1 VRLAPAAESFG
12 RELSVPRVLHL
23 RTVTGHGGGP
33 EKTLLNSP
41 RFIDPEYELR
51 LAYVRPAGDRKYDL
65 PERAARLGVRL
76 LDVPERGPVDPRTF
90 WRLAAEIRRFR
101 PDILHPH
108 DYKTNVLAVLLA
120 RMFRVKLVTTLHGY
134 VTIGGRLDWYYR
146 LDRWAIRRMDHVIV
160 VSDDLLDVIRDIGV
174 PAERVSLIENAID
187 AAEYRRRGP
196 AAAAKARLGVPPG
209 RFVIGAVGRLAP
221 EKGFDNLIRAVA
233 RLVSDHWDIELWIA
247 GEGDERERLLALAS
261 ELNLGERVRL
271 LGQRSD
277 LVELY
282 QAFDVFVLSS
292 LREGLPNVV
301 LEALA
306 VEVPVV
312 ATSVA
317 GVPRVLENGQNGF
330 IVRSG
335 TPEELS
341 GAISLLLDDEQLC
354 ERFAQAGRRTVEERY
369 SFRVRMDKVKQVY
382 DAVLGRAVETLPS
395 VPNSEVEPEPP
406 RPPRPQPDR
415 SGTE

>member
-1 VRLAPAAESFG
+1 M
-12 RELSVPRVLHL
+12 PRVLHL

-120 RMFRVKLVTTLHGY
+120 RMFHLKLVTTLHGY

-160 VSDDLLDVIRDIGV
+160 VSDDLLDVVRDIGV

-196 AAAAKARLGVPPG
+196 VAAAKTRLGVPPG
-209 RFVIGAVGRLAP
+209 RFVIGAVGRLSP
-221 EKGFDNLIRAVA
+221 EKGFDNLIRALA
-233 RLVSDHWDIELWIA
+233 RLVNDHWDVELWIA
-247 GEGDERERLLALAS
+247 GEGDEREQLEALAA

-277 LVELY
+277 LIELY

-306 VEVPVV
+306 IEVPVV

-335 TPEELS
+335 TPEELA
-341 GAISLLLDDEQLC
+341 GAISLLLDDEPLRV
-354 ERFAQAGRRTVEERY
+354 RFGQAGRRTVEERY
-369 SFRVRMDKVKQVY
+369 SFRVRMEKVKRVY
-382 DAVLGRAVETLPS
+382 DAVLGRAVVAVPDVAPS
-395 VPNSEVEPEPP
+395 VEPEPP

-415 SGTE
+415 TGTE

>member
-1 VRLAPAAESFG
+1 
-12 RELSVPRVLHL
+12 L

-120 RMFRVKLVTTLHGY
+120 RMFHLKLVTTLHGY

-160 VSDDLLDVIRDIGV
+160 VSDDLLDVVRDIGV

-196 AAAAKARLGVPPG
+196 VAAAKARLGVPPG
-209 RFVIGAVGRLAP
+209 RFVIGAVGRLSP

-233 RLVSDHWDIELWIA
+233 RLVSDHWDVELWIA
-247 GEGDERERLLALAS
+247 GEGDQREQLEALAA

-277 LVELY
+277 LIELY

-306 VEVPVV
+306 IEVPVV

-335 TPEELS
+335 TPEELA
-341 GAISLLLDDEQLC
+341 GAISLLLDDEPLRV
-354 ERFAQAGRRTVEERY
+354 RFGQAGRRTVEERY
-369 SFRVRMDKVKQVY
+369 SFRVRMEKVKRVY
-382 DAVLGRAVETLPS
+382 DAVLGRAVVAVPDVAPS
-395 VPNSEVEPEPP
+395 VEPEPP

-415 SGTE
+415 TGTE

>member
-1 VRLAPAAESFG
+1 M
-12 RELSVPRVLHL
+12 PRVLHL

-41 RFIDPEYELR
+41 RFSDPEYELR

-76 LDVPERGPVDPRTF
+76 LDMPERGPVDPRTF

-120 RMFRVKLVTTLHGY
+120 RMFGLKLVTTLHGY

-146 LDRWAIRRMDHVIV
+146 LDRWAIRRMDHAIV
-160 VSDDLLDVIRDIGV
+160 VSDDLLDVVREIGV

-196 AAAAKARLGVPPG
+196 VAAAKARLGVPPG
-209 RFVIGAVGRLAP
+209 RFVIGAVGRLSP

-233 RLVSDHWDIELWIA
+233 RLVSDHWDVELWIA
-247 GEGDERERLLALAS
+247 GEGDQREQLQALAS

-277 LVELY
+277 LIELY

-306 VEVPVV
+306 IEVPIV

-335 TPEELS
+335 TPEELA
-341 GAISLLLDDEQLC
+341 GAISLLLDDEQLR
-354 ERFAQAGRRTVEERY
+354 ERFGQAGRRTVEERY
-369 SFRVRMDKVKQVY
+369 SFRVRMEKVKRVY
-382 DAVLGRAVETLPS
+382 DTVLGRAVAASPD
-395 VPNSEVEPEPP
+395 VAPAVEPEPP
-406 RPPRPQPDR
+406 RPPHPQPDR

>member
-1 VRLAPAAESFG
+1 
-12 RELSVPRVLHL
+12 VPRVLHL

-41 RFIDPEYELR
+41 RFIDPEYDLR

-76 LDVPERGPVDPRTF
+76 IDVPERGPVDPRTL
-90 WRLAAEIRRFR
+90 WRLAAEVRRFR
-101 PDILHPH
+101 PNILHPH
-108 DYKTNVLAVLLA
+108 DYKTNALAVLLA

-146 LDRWAIRRMDHVIV
+146 IDRWAIRRMDHVIV
-160 VSDDLLDVIRDIGV
+160 VSDDLLDVVRDIGV
-174 PAERVSLIENAID
+174 PDERVTLIENAID
-187 AAEYRRRGP
+187 AGEYRRRGP
-196 AAAAKARLGVPPG
+196 PSAAKARLGVPSG

-221 EKGFDNLIRAVA
+221 EKGFDTLIQAVA
-233 RLVSDHWDIELWIA
+233 RLVRDGWDTELWIA
-247 GEGDERERLLALAS
+247 GDGEERENLARLAA
-261 ELNLGERVRL
+261 ELDLGERVRL
-271 LGQRSD
+271 LGHRSD
-277 LVELY
+277 LIDLY

-306 VEVPVV
+306 TEVPVV
-312 ATSVA
+312 ATNVA
-317 GVPRVLENGQNGF
+317 GVPRLIENGQNGF
-330 IVRSG
+330 VVRSG

-341 GAISLLLDDEQLC
+341 AAISLLLGDEPLRL
-354 ERFAQAGRRTVEERY
+354 RFAKAGRQTIEQRY
-369 SFRVRMDKVKQVY
+369 NFRVRMEKVKRVY
-382 DAVLGRAVETLPS
+382 DAVLGRTVSPPRDLASPS
-395 VPNSEVEPEPP
+395 VEPEPP
-406 RPPRPQPDR
+406 HPPRPQPDC

>member
-1 VRLAPAAESFG
+1 M
-12 RELSVPRVLHL
+12 PRVLHL

-120 RMFRVKLVTTLHGY
+120 RIFRLKLVTTLHGY

-160 VSDDLLDVIRDIGV
+160 VSDDLLDVVRDIGV

-187 AAEYRRRGP
+187 AAEYRRRVP

-209 RFVIGAVGRLAP
+209 RFVVGAVGRLSP

-233 RLVSDHWDIELWIA
+233 RLVKDHWDVELWIA
-247 GEGDERERLLALAS
+247 GEGEQRERLLALAA
-261 ELNLGERVRL
+261 ELGLGERVRL

-277 LVELY
+277 LIELY

-306 VEVPVV
+306 IEVPVV

-317 GVPRVLENGQNGF
+317 GVPRVLENGQSGF

-335 TPEELS
+335 TPEELA
-341 GAISLLLDDEQLC
+341 GAISLLFDDEQLRQ
-354 ERFAQAGRRTVEERY
+354 RFARAGRRTVEERY
-369 SFRVRMDKVKQVY
+369 SFRVRMEKVKRVY
-382 DAVLGRAVETLPS
+382 DNVLGKVVTAMPFTANPAVETD
-395 VPNSEVEPEPP
+395 PP

>member
-1 VRLAPAAESFG
+1 M
-12 RELSVPRVLHL
+12 PRVLHL

-120 RMFRVKLVTTLHGY
+120 RMFHLKLVTTLHGY

-160 VSDDLLDVIRDIGV
+160 VSDDLLDVVRDIGV

-196 AAAAKARLGVPPG
+196 VAAAKARLGVPPG
-209 RFVIGAVGRLAP
+209 RFVIGAVGRLSP

-233 RLVSDHWDIELWIA
+233 RLVSDHWDVELWIA
-247 GEGDERERLLALAS
+247 GEGDQREQLEALAA

-277 LVELY
+277 LIELY

-306 VEVPVV
+306 IEVPVV

-335 TPEELS
+335 TPEELA
-341 GAISLLLDDEQLC
+341 GAISLLLDDEPLRV
-354 ERFAQAGRRTVEERY
+354 RFGQAGRRTVEERY
-369 SFRVRMDKVKQVY
+369 SFRVRMEKVKRVY
-382 DAVLGRAVETLPS
+382 DAVLGRAVVAVPDVAPS
-395 VPNSEVEPEPP
+395 VEPEPP

-415 SGTE
+415 TGTE